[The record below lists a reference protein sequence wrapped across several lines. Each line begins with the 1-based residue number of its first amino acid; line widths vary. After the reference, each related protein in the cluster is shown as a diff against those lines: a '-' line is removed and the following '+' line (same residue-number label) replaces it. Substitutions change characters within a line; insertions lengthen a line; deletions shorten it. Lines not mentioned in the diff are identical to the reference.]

1 MEKIVTITSKIIPLP
16 RNSIDTDQI
25 IPARYLKAVD
35 KVGMANGLF
44 ADWRYNPDGTPKAD
58 FVLNQPRYQGA
69 KILLAGDN
77 FGCGSSREH
86 APWALIGWGIRAV
99 ISTSFADIFK
109 NNALKNG
116 LLPIA
121 VDQSTFQ
128 SLLDLTQE
136 LPDAEITIDLEKQWI
151 VLPDAKTIAFE
162 IEPFARRCL
171 LMGVDQLG
179 YILSFEKQIF
189 SYEEKMSQY

>member
-1 MEKIVTITSKIIPLP
+1 
-16 RNSIDTDQI
+16 
-25 IPARYLKAVD
+25 VD

-136 LPDAEITIDLEKQWI
+136 LPDAEITIDLENNGLSCLTQKPLLLKSNLLLGVVCLW
-151 VLPDAKTIAFE
+151 VLIN
-162 IEPFARRCL
+162 
-171 LMGVDQLG
+171 
-179 YILSFEKQIF
+179 
-189 SYEEKMSQY
+189 